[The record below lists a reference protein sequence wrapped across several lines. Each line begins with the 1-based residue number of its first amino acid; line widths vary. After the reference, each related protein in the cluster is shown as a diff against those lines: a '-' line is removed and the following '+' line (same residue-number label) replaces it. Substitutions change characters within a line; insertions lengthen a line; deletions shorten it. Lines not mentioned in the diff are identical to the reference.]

1 MAAVMVVVILI
12 DDNVKRNKSI
22 KNEWWIQK

>member
-22 KNEWWIQK
+22 KNKWWIQK